1 MQKIKLTI
9 AGKEYAFRFDGSADL
24 LTKTADELNMKIS
37 QLKEKSNALE
47 LEESLIL
54 VSLNEIAESLEGQT
68 IPKALEMALHSEK
81 EKVQKLLK
89 EIENLKNKP
98 DFKKLSNK
106 LSRLEAENKMLKAKR
121 DGLLEQT
128 KILTIEVEKLKAEN
142 EINIKNAEVLEENN
156 SDNADYVAEIEDLKN
171 KLVKANAEISRL
183 TDKLLQIQGEN
194 KILEQKNKELI
205 EITEK
210 SCTKNDDEILAQM
223 IKLEE
228 KASTAQLKVAD
239 LVEQLDFSDKLNF
252 KLANDIQLL
261 ELQLN
266 ELRHE
271 SDGKG
276 KFCSDIEA
284 RCKRLEIENDDL
296 RKMNDAYKIRLREI
310 VEDGQLML

>member
-24 LTKTADELNMKIS
+24 LTKTADDLNSKIA
-37 QLKEKSNALE
+37 QLKEKSHTLE
-47 LEESLIL
+47 LEETLIL
-54 VSLNEIAESLEGQT
+54 ISLNEIIEGLEGQT

-81 EKVQKLLK
+81 EKVQKLIK
-89 EIENLKNKP
+89 EIDTLKNKP

-106 LSRLEAENKMLKAKR
+106 LSRLEAEKKSLEAER
-121 DGLLEQT
+121 DALLDQT
-128 KILTIEVEKLKAEN
+128 KTLTIEVEKLKAEN
-142 EINIKNAEVLEENN
+142 EINIKNAEILEEKN
-156 SDNADYVAEIEDLKN
+156 SDNADYIAEIKDLKD
-171 KLVKANAEISRL
+171 KLKKANSEISRL
-183 TDKLLQIQGEN
+183 TDKLLQIQAEN
-194 KILEQKNKELI
+194 KIYEQENKDLLEK
-205 EITEK
+205 TEK

-228 KASTAQLKVAD
+228 KAILSEQKSTD
-239 LVEQLDFSDKLNF
+239 LQEQLAFSDKLNF
-252 KLANDIQLL
+252 KLANDVQLL
-261 ELQLN
+261 ELQLD

-271 SDGKG
+271 SDGRG